1 MLMYFVRKA
10 HKIPYITSAPS
21 IAYSEK
27 RIDTMA
33 NNQTFTELETVSL
46 PLVALRG
53 IVIFPGAPAKL
64 ELSSIEDLA
73 AVSLAEKQEN
83 EALFIALRDPEQLPP
98 YKVTDFFTVGCVAQ
112 IGEKELRP
120 SAVRLTASGFCR
132 ARILSISEDFRSC
145 TVLPLENENDLINST
160 SGAKL
165 YKETLSLLDEFVKLL
180 PTGTKE
186 LKDAIL
192 KSATPG
198 DLADSIAC
206 TLLISFLHKQA
217 VLEEADVK
225 KRLQVLNSVMK
236 EEIPLLKEDI
246 LVHTKVRAALEEN
259 QKEYYL
265 KEQLRV
271 IKEEL
276 GMDDEDEETNE
287 YLAKISRAALPADI
301 EEKLIKEVGK
311 LSKTPYASAE
321 ASVLRSYLDTVL
333 EIPFNKSGT
342 ERADVKET
350 ARILDKDHY
359 GMEKVKER
367 ILEYV
372 AARQLNPDLKSQ
384 ILCLVGPPG
393 VGKTS
398 IAASL
403 AESLQR
409 KYVRVSLGGVRD
421 EADIRGHRKTY
432 VAAMPGRIVHAL
444 IQAGVNNPL
453 ILLDEIDKMASDGRG
468 DPSSAMLEVLDGEQ
482 NKSFRDHFVEL
493 PIDLS
498 NCLFVATANTLD
510 GVAPALIDRM
520 EIIHLSSYTAEEKVQ
535 IAKKHLIPRQRK
547 RHGITAKQL
556 KIEDSAINAI
566 ILSYTREAGVRNL
579 ERSIASIC
587 RKAARFIVEEGK
599 ATQKVTAKNI
609 ETYLGH
615 LKVLP
620 EKVYSEPQRGV
631 VNGLAWTEAGGELL
645 RVEAVS
651 MPGNGKMECTGNLG
665 TVMKESGQI
674 ALSCMKSSTKELGL
688 ADNFTKDTDIH
699 IHFPEGATPKDGP
712 SAGCAIFTALVSEFT
727 GKPVRQDIA
736 MTGEITL
743 HGRVLPIGGLRE
755 KAMAAYKA
763 GVKTVL
769 IPEDNRKDLAEVD
782 KAVLEN
788 MEFICCS
795 KASEVLRSALV
806 SDDSLR

>member
-1 MLMYFVRKA
+1 
-10 HKIPYITSAPS
+10 
-21 IAYSEK
+21 
-27 RIDTMA
+27 MA
-33 NNQTFTELETVSL
+33 NKPQITDTVSL

-64 ELSSIEDLA
+64 ELSAVEDLN
-73 AVSLAEKQEN
+73 AVALAEKQGE
-83 EALFIALRDPEQLPP
+83 EALFIALKNPEKMPP
-98 YKVTDFFTVGCVAQ
+98 YTADDFFPVGCAAE
-112 IGEKELRP
+112 ISGKELRP
-120 SAVRLTASGFCR
+120 AAVRLTASGFCR
-132 ARILSISEDFRSC
+132 AKLVSLSEDGS
-145 TVLPLENENDLINST
+145 VGEIVPLENENDMIVST
-160 SGAKL
+160 SEAKL
-165 YKETLSLLDEFVKLL
+165 YKETLSLLDEFIKLL
-180 PTGTKE
+180 PNGTKE

-217 VLEEADVK
+217 VLNEQNVK
-225 KRLQVLNSVMK
+225 KRLQTLNDCIK

-246 LVHTKVRAALEEN
+246 LIHTKVRSALEEN

-276 GMDDEDEETNE
+276 GIDEEDEETNE
-287 YLAKISRAALPADI
+287 YLEKIRKAALPADV

-333 EIPFNKSGT
+333 EIPFTKASA
-342 ERADVKET
+342 ECADVKKT
-350 ARILDKDHY
+350 AKILDKDHY

-372 AARQLNPDLKSQ
+372 AARQLNPELKSQ

-403 AESLQR
+403 AEALGR

-444 IQAGVNNPL
+444 TQAGVNNPL

-482 NKSFRDHFVEL
+482 NKTFRDHFVEL

-498 NCLFVATANTLD
+498 NCLFVATANSLK

-520 EIIHLSSYTAEEKVQ
+520 EIIELASYTAEEKIS

-547 RHGITAKQL
+547 RHGISAKQL

-566 ILSYTREAGVRNL
+566 ILSYTREAGVRNM
-579 ERSIASIC
+579 ERSLAAIC
-587 RKAARFIVEEGK
+587 RKAARNIIEEG
-599 ATQKVTAKNI
+599 AEAQKVTAKNI
-609 ETYLGH
+609 EKYLGH

-620 EKVYSEPQRGV
+620 EKIYAEPQRGV

-674 ALSCMKSSTKELGL
+674 ALSCMRSNAKELGL
-688 ADNFTKDTDIH
+688 SDSFTKETDIH

-727 GKPVRQDIA
+727 GRPVRQDLA

-763 GVKTVL
+763 GVRTVL

-782 KAVLEN
+782 KAVLEGV
-788 MEFICCS
+788 EFICCK
-795 KASEVLRSALV
+795 KASDVLQQALI
-806 SDDSLR
+806 

>member
-1 MLMYFVRKA
+1 
-10 HKIPYITSAPS
+10 
-21 IAYSEK
+21 
-27 RIDTMA
+27 MA
-33 NNQTFTELETVSL
+33 NTPNVKETITL

-64 ELSSIEDLA
+64 ELNAIEDLA
-73 AVSLAEKQEN
+73 AIAEAEKDGD
-83 EALFIALRDPEQLPP
+83 EALFIALRNPEQMPP
-98 YKVTDFFTVGCVAQ
+98 YSLSDFYTVGCAAQ
-112 IGEKELRP
+112 ISGKELRP
-120 SAVRLTASGFCR
+120 ASLRLTASGFCR
-132 ARILSISEDFRSC
+132 AKLISLSEDG
-145 TVLPLENENDLINST
+145 TKGEILPLENENDMITAT
-160 SGAKL
+160 SQAKL
-165 YKETLSLLDEFVKLL
+165 YKETLSLLDEMIKLV
-180 PTGTKE
+180 PNATKE

-206 TLLISFLHKQA
+206 TLLMSFLHKQS
-217 VLEEADVK
+217 VLEEQDVK
-225 KRLQVLNSVMK
+225 KRLQVLNSCMK
-236 EEIPLLKEDI
+236 DEIPLLKEDI

-276 GMDDEDEETNE
+276 GMDEEDEETNE
-287 YLAKISRAALPADI
+287 YLQKIARAELPTEV
-301 EEKLIKEVGK
+301 EEKLVKEVGK
-311 LSKTPYASAE
+311 LTKTPYASAE

-333 EIPFNKSGT
+333 EIPFNRSSK
-342 ERADVKET
+342 ERADVKLT
-350 ARILDKDHY
+350 AEILDKDHY
-359 GMEKVKER
+359 GMQKVKER

-403 AESLQR
+403 AESLGR

-432 VAAMPGRIVHAL
+432 VAAMPGRVVNAL

-453 ILLDEIDKMASDGRG
+453 LLLDEIDKMASDGRG

-482 NKSFRDHFVEL
+482 NKTFRDHFVEL

-498 NCLFVATANTLD
+498 SCLFVATANSLN

-520 EIIHLSSYTAEEKVQ
+520 EIIELASYTAEEKVQ

-547 RHGITAKQL
+547 RHGISAKQL

-587 RKAARFIVEEGK
+587 RKAARIIVEEEK
-599 ATQKVTAKNI
+599 ASQRVTAKNI
-609 ETYLGH
+609 ESYLGH
-615 LKVLP
+615 LKVIP
-620 EKVYSEPQRGV
+620 EKVYDDPQRGV
-631 VNGLAWTEAGGELL
+631 VNGLAWTESGGELL

-651 MPGNGKMECTGNLG
+651 MPGSGRIECTGNLG
-665 TVMKESGQI
+665 NVMKESGQI
-674 ALSCMKSSTKELGL
+674 ALSCMRSSAKELGL
-688 ADNFTKDTDIH
+688 SDNFTKETDIH

-727 GKPVRQDIA
+727 GRPVRQDIA

-763 GVKTVL
+763 GVRTVL
-769 IPEDNRKDLAEVD
+769 IPEDNRKDLADVD
-782 KAVLEN
+782 KAVLEGVQ
-788 MEFICCS
+788 FICCS
-795 KASEVLRSALV
+795 RASDVINEAL
-806 SDDSLR
+806 LPQ

>member
-1 MLMYFVRKA
+1 
-10 HKIPYITSAPS
+10 
-21 IAYSEK
+21 
-27 RIDTMA
+27 MA
-33 NNQTFTELETVSL
+33 NKTQITDTVSL

-64 ELSSIEDLA
+64 ELNAIEDLSA
-73 AVSLAEKQEN
+73 IALAEEQDE
-83 EALFIALRDPEQLPP
+83 EALFIALRNPEQLPP
-98 YKVTDFFTVGCVAQ
+98 YTLADFYPVGCAAQ
-112 IGEKELRP
+112 ISGKEIRP
-120 SAVRLTASGFCR
+120 SAIRLTASGFCR
-132 ARILSISEDFRSC
+132 AKLVSLSDDGMSAEI
-145 TVLPLENENDLINST
+145 LPLENDNDMIVGT
-160 SGAKL
+160 SEAKL
-165 YKETLSLLDEFVKLL
+165 YKETLTLLDEFIKLL
-180 PTGTKE
+180 PNGTKE

-206 TLLISFLHKQA
+206 TLLLSFLHKQA
-217 VLEEADVK
+217 VLNEQNVK
-225 KRLQVLNSVMK
+225 DRLQTLNNCIK

-246 LVHTKVRAALEEN
+246 RIHAKVRSALEEN

-276 GMDDEDEETNE
+276 GMDEEDEETNE
-287 YLAKISRAALPADI
+287 YLAKISKAGLPAEV

-333 EIPFNKSGT
+333 EIPFNKSST
-342 ERADVKET
+342 ERADVKLT
-350 ARILDKDHY
+350 AKILDKDHY

-403 AESLQR
+403 AEALGR

-432 VAAMPGRIVHAL
+432 VAAMPGRIVNAL
-444 IQAGVNNPL
+444 TQAGVNNPL
-453 ILLDEIDKMASDGRG
+453 LLLDEIDKMASDGRG

-482 NKSFRDHFVEL
+482 NKAFRDHFVEL

-498 NCLFVATANTLD
+498 NCLFVATANSLK

-520 EIIHLSSYTAEEKVQ
+520 EIIELASYTAEEKIK

-547 RHGITAKQL
+547 RHGISAKQL

-566 ILSYTREAGVRNL
+566 ILSYTREAGVRNM
-579 ERSIASIC
+579 ERSLAAIC
-587 RKAARFIVEEGK
+587 RKAARNIIEDGV
-599 ATQKVTAKNI
+599 AAQKVTAKNI
-609 ETYLGH
+609 ESYLGH

-620 EKVYSEPQRGV
+620 EKVYAEPQRGV
-631 VNGLAWTEAGGELL
+631 VNGLAWTEVGGELL

-651 MPGNGKMECTGNLG
+651 MPGSGRIECTGNLG

-674 ALSCMKSSTKELGL
+674 ALSCMRSNAKKLGL
-688 ADNFTKDTDIH
+688 ADNFTKETDIH

-727 GKPVRQDIA
+727 GRPVRQDLA

-763 GVKTVL
+763 GVRTVL

-782 KAVLEN
+782 KAVLEGV
-788 MEFICCS
+788 EFICCTE
-795 KASEVLRSALV
+795 AADVLKQALI
-806 SDDSLR
+806 